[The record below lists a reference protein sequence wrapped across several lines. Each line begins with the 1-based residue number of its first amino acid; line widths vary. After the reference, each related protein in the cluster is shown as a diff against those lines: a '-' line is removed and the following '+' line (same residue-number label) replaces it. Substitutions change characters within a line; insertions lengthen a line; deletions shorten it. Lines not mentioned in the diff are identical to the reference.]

1 MGKLFGTDGVRGVA
15 GKDLTCELALQIGRA
30 TAAELTS
37 LDGHRPR
44 ILIGKDTRVSGDML
58 ECTLAA
64 GLCSV
69 GADVDLLGVIP
80 TPGVAYLVRKYGA
93 DAGIVIS
100 ASHNPMEFN
109 GIKIFKGDG
118 YKLPDEVENRN
129 EAHIFKNCE
138 DIKICDGAE
147 IGRVHRLDT
156 AVDDYV
162 DALEQH
168 IDADLS
174 GLNVLFDCANG
185 ASAKVAQ
192 KLFPR
197 LGCQCSFTGT
207 LDDGVSVNDGCGST
221 HLDRLEKKVVEGGFD
236 CGIAFDGDADRCLAC
251 DEKGAEIDGDQIMAI
266 CADVLTRQGKLHGG
280 GFVATVMLNIGLH
293 KYCAEHGLRLLCA
306 SVGDRN
312 VLELMQKEGM
322 RLGGEQSGHI
332 IFLDYMPTGDG
343 QLAALQFLDIL
354 SHSGKKASELSASVR
369 QYPQLLQNVRVTSN
383 EQKTAIMQS
392 DSLREAIQKA
402 EAELG
407 ENGRV
412 LIRPSGTEP
421 LIRVMV
427 EAGTERQAQAVTETL
442 VQHVENLQKLS
453 EK

>member
-118 YKLPDEVENRN
+118 YKLPDEVENRI

-251 DEKGAEIDGDQIMAI
+251 DEKGAEIDGDKIMAV
-266 CADVLTRQGKLHGG
+266 CGAYMKRNGRLTGNTI
-280 GFVATVMLNIGLH
+280 VATVMSNLGLH
-293 KYCAEHGLRLLCA
+293 EFCRKNGIDLVCTN
-306 SVGDRN
+306 VGDRN
-312 VLELMQKEGM
+312 VLEKMVECGYK
-322 RLGGEQSGHI
+322 LGGEQSGHM
-332 IFLDYMPTGDG
+332 IFTDYATTGDG
-343 QLAALQFLDIL
+343 QLSALQFLQIL
-354 SHSGKKASELSASVR
+354 ALSGKSASVLTADCP
-369 QYPQLLQNVRVTSN
+369 QYPQVLLNVVVSHDRGVKEAIMASDAL
-383 EQKTAIMQS
+383 KTAVA
-392 DSLREAIQKA
+392 DEEKFLR
-402 EAELG
+402 G
-407 ENGRV
+407 EGRILV
-412 LIRPSGTEP
+412 RPSGTEA

-427 EAGTERQAQAVTETL
+427 EAKTESVAQLVTERL
-442 VQHVENLQKLS
+442 VKVIRS
-453 EK
+453 V

>member
-118 YKLPDEVENRN
+118 YKLPDEVENRI

-197 LGCQCSFTGT
+197 LGCQCSFTMASTAAEISTNNHSGSSRTPRVRVVKGGRYGLSKARQFARTAGT
-207 LDDGVSVNDGCGST
+207 VLVIAIFFGLFASIVASQARITQLSGEIDDAKSELTNAQSYNDYLSTTMDQITNSTSVQQEAE
-221 HLDRLEKKVVEGGFD
+221 DRLGLVKMDPSQVTYVRLEDESVIERAAGTADKFFA
-236 CGIAFDGDADRCLAC
+236 GI
-251 DEKGAEIDGDQIMAI
+251 K
-266 CADVLTRQGKLHGG
+266 T
-280 GFVATVMLNIGLH
+280 
-293 KYCAEHGLRLLCA
+293 
-306 SVGDRN
+306 
-312 VLELMQKEGM
+312 
-322 RLGGEQSGHI
+322 
-332 IFLDYMPTGDG
+332 
-343 QLAALQFLDIL
+343 AAL
-354 SHSGKKASELSASVR
+354 S
-369 QYPQLLQNVRVTSN
+369 LLGSF
-383 EQKTAIMQS
+383 
-392 DSLREAIQKA
+392 D
-402 EAELG
+402 
-407 ENGRV
+407 
-412 LIRPSGTEP
+412 P
-421 LIRVMV
+421 
-427 EAGTERQAQAVTETL
+427 
-442 VQHVENLQKLS
+442 
-453 EK
+453 